1 MKIEIQYTIKA
12 ILSGVDE
19 TVIDHLDFGNSYSIV
34 KDSLTNYKLWEEFD
48 YTSFGIR
55 RIYETSKLNNQ
66 LEIALLTK
74 NICINYDVA
83 ETIYNDEQAL
93 NFEQI
98 DKCISDFE
106 NKELNYVDETM
117 RHIRLFSENCFNIKE
132 LLFKCDVVNLDDKSQ
147 IISNINSKIPLPDKI
162 LDNISKLHIEND
174 AKSQKINNFI
184 KTIDTQISSSNFSP
198 EIIKQACFLY
208 DQSYTAP
215 VETLRFMVCVIA
227 MESILVKGNLELSY
241 RFSRNGAM
249 LLSNNVEEYWQYS
262 NIFKEIYK
270 KRSNYVHTGK
280 LDNLHL
286 ENIVQTREVLRNI
299 ILNVLSKNKSKDDL
313 LNELEVK
320 GF

>member
-1 MKIEIQYTIKA
+1 MKIEIKYTIKA
-12 ILSGVDE
+12 ILSGIDE
-19 TVIDHLDFGNSYSIV
+19 TVINYLDFGNSYLIT

-48 YTSFGIR
+48 YTPFGIR
-55 RIYETSKLNNQ
+55 RIYETSKLNNK

-74 NICINYDVA
+74 NSCVNYNVT
-83 ETIYNDEQAL
+83 EIMHNDEKAL
-93 NFEQI
+93 NFEEI
-98 DKCISDFE
+98 YKFISDFE

-132 LLFKCDVVNLDDKSQ
+132 LLFKCDVINLEDNTQ
-147 IISNINSKIPLPDKI
+147 IISNINSKISLPDKI
-162 LDNISKLHIEND
+162 LDNISKLHIESE
-174 AKSQKINNFI
+174 AKSQEINNFI
-184 KTIDTQISSSNFSP
+184 KNIDTKISSSNFSP
-198 EIIKQACFLY
+198 EIIKLACFLY

-249 LLSNNVEEYWQYS
+249 LLSNNVEEYWQFS

-270 KRSNYVHTGK
+270 RRSNYVHTGK

-286 ENIVQTREVLRNI
+286 ENIIQARDVLRNI
-299 ILNVLSKNKSKDDL
+299 ILSVLSKNKSKDDL
-313 LNELEVK
+313 LRELEVK